1 MNLIIEGGTTV
12 TASSKGTVKDS
23 AVVVEDGRIIEVGK
37 RDNLTAKYRYYE
49 KIDAKD
55 KVIIPGLVDTHHHAA
70 MSILRGYADDLD
82 LKPWLEKWIW
92 PIEKHFTSRHV
103 YAGALLTAVESIMGG
118 ITTINTMYHYFDE
131 YNEARAFSDA
141 GLRGVVGHVCFS
153 WRKKR
158 DKAALDSLARSWHNK
173 KDCLLRVSV
182 DPHSPY
188 TVDPEYMKELKE
200 FTGELNKKYGK
211 PDSPI
216 MWHMHV
222 AETADESQKVTQ
234 AFKVR
239 IKGGVVEYLNSLGVL
254 SPDVVAAHCT
264 HVTKRDQE
272 ILRKRDVKVAHNPIS
287 NLKLASGVS
296 PVLQLQKKGVTVSLG
311 TDSSC
316 SNNSSDMFEVMK
328 VAALLHKGTSG
339 DPTVLSA
346 EQILK
351 MATINGAKALLW
363 DKEIGSIEAGK
374 KADLVIVNFK
384 KPHLTPVFK
393 ETSHLVYS
401 AKAADVDSVII
412 GGKIVMEDREIRTV
426 EADKVMSLAEDA
438 KESLLDHMNES
449 L

>member
-12 TASSKGTVKDS
+12 TVSPKGTVRDS
-23 AVVVEDGRIIEVGK
+23 AVVVEDGEIIEVGK
-37 RDNLTAKYRYYE
+37 RDELKPKYRRYE
-49 KIDAKD
+49 KVDAKN
-55 KVIIPGLVDTHHHAA
+55 KVIIPGLIDTHHHAA

-92 PIEKHFTSRHV
+92 PIERHFTNQHI

-131 YNEARAFSDA
+131 YNEAQAFAEA

-153 WRKKR
+153 WRKKQ
-158 DKAALDSLARSWHNK
+158 DKAALDSLAKSWHNK

-200 FTGELNKKYGK
+200 FTGELNEKYGR

-216 MWHMHV
+216 TLHTHV
-222 AETADESQKVTQ
+222 AETADEPQKITQ
-234 AFKVR
+234 AFKVSV
-239 IKGGVVEYLNSLGVL
+239 KGGVVEYLDSLGVL
-254 SPDVVAAHCT
+254 SHDVVAAHCT
-264 HVTKRDQE
+264 HLTEADME
-272 ILRKRDVKVAHNPIS
+272 ILKKRGVKVAHNPIS

-296 PVLQLQKKGVTVSLG
+296 PVLQLQKRGVTVSLG

-328 VAALLHKGTSG
+328 VAALLHKGISG
-339 DPTVLSA
+339 DPTALSA
-346 EQILK
+346 ERVLK
-351 MATINGAKALLW
+351 MATIDGAKALLW
-363 DKEIGSIEAGK
+363 EKEIGSIEVGK
-374 KADLVIVNFK
+374 KADLAIVNFK
-384 KPHLTPVFK
+384 KPHLTPVYK

-412 GGKIVMEDREIRTV
+412 NGKIVMEDREIKTV
-426 EADKVMSLAEDA
+426 EADKVMLLAEDA
-438 KESLLDHMNES
+438 KDSLLEHMNES